1 MNQRIDAHP
10 KCASVAAAHEYLVDA
25 LNEFESG
32 GMGRR
37 SDANFGDVVFGTD
50 SVALFARANLVVLVR
65 KATPQPEP
73 VTPLAQAIDT
83 LILSRLR

>member
-1 MNQRIDAHP
+1 
-10 KCASVAAAHEYLVDA
+10 
-25 LNEFESG
+25 
-32 GMGRR
+32 MGRR
-37 SDANFGDVVFGTD
+37 SDANFGDVAFGTD
-50 SVALFARANLVVLVR
+50 SFALFARANLVVLVR